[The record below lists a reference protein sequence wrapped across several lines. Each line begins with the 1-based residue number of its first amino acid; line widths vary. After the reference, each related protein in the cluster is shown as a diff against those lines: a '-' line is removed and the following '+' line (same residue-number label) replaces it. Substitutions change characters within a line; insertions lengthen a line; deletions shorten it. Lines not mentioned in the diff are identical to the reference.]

1 MRAPVRGLAPPDPG
15 LWRTR
20 AEWFWRAHDLN
31 AGPQALNLD
40 ARMGLL
46 LGEVETVFCAG
57 AWAAVVILAW
67 TLVEAEQ
74 RDATQLLAARGEEPR
89 PEPDVDWLREQ
100 RNSLAHVGTDDV
112 PDERALEQMAQGAVR
127 VMFKTLFAGAW
138 R

>member
-1 MRAPVRGLAPPDPG
+1 MDTLKLPDAAV
-15 LWRTR
+15 WHTR
-20 AEWFWRAHDLN
+20 SAWFWRAHDLN
-31 AGPQALNLD
+31 AGPQALDLD

-46 LGEVETVFCAG
+46 LGEIETVFCAG

-74 RDATQLLAARGEEPR
+74 RAQARRAEIRGEEPR
-89 PEPDVDWLREQ
+89 PEPEVDWLREQ
-100 RNSLAHVGTDDV
+100 RNALAHVGTDDM
-112 PDERALEQMAQGAVR
+112 PDEKALETMAQGAVR